1 AGPSGARLFLGDL
14 VSALLARAPVDDRAS
29 PPRVRA
35 ARPGRARREHGRVA
49 REGSRLG
56 QRPQADD
63 GRAAR
68 RLRCGERGVGRRV
81 LPGGL
86 RHRTGRPAGRA
97 RDRHPRLDRA
107 RRARV
112 LRSAHGAVIDVVET
126 DILVL
131 GAGGAGLTAALHA
144 ADASSALSI
153 AVVVKGLFGRAGC
166 TRMVQGGYNAV
177 LTPPDSLEAHLI
189 DTLEGGGWIN
199 DQEMVWRLVTE
210 APGRVLELGSRYGG
224 LFDRNAAG
232 RIHQK
237 PFAGQTHDRTGHKG
251 DLARIEIMN
260 RLTEQAQARAR
271 IRPFEECRAIE
282 LLRDDDGRA
291 AGALLLDI
299 RTGRFVAVVARG
311 TLLAMGGGPTM
322 YRVIACSADKA
333 ADGIA
338 LAYRAGLPLRDMEM
352 IQFHPTGL
360 VIPGSLMTGALLE
373 EGLRGAGGQLRNGLG
388 ERFMARYD
396 PARLERSTRDLVS
409 RASFLEVTE
418 GRGTPN
424 GGVWIDVSH
433 LGAEVVERNFRGMV
447 RRCRDFGRDL
457 ARGPAEVGPTAH
469 FMMGGVVVD
478 ADCRTAMEGLFA
490 AGEDTGGV
498 HGANRLGGN
507 GVAESTVFGGIA
519 GDVMPAFVAGRARPR
534 VSAAALDAAAAHAT
548 ARRGRGDATEVYAI
562 QRELRDVMWER
573 VGLVRDAQ
581 GLGVAAAT
589 VERLRERLRT
599 AGVPGHGALN
609 TAWQDWLNVESQLAA
624 ARLIVASALVRRE
637 SRGAHW
643 RPDLPTPATTSPVSV
658 RVAAGAGGAPS
669 VWTAPVAMTRAQ
681 PRTDVPRP
689 VAVEI
694 DD

>member
-1 AGPSGARLFLGDL
+1 
-14 VSALLARAPVDDRAS
+14 
-29 PPRVRA
+29 
-35 ARPGRARREHGRVA
+35 
-49 REGSRLG
+49 
-56 QRPQADD
+56 
-63 GRAAR
+63 
-68 RLRCGERGVGRRV
+68 
-81 LPGGL
+81 
-86 RHRTGRPAGRA
+86 
-97 RDRHPRLDRA
+97 
-107 RRARV
+107 
-112 LRSAHGAVIDVVET
+112 VIDVVET
-126 DILVL
+126 DILIL

-144 ADASSALSI
+144 ADVSSALSI

-177 LTPPDSLEAHLI
+177 LTPPDSLEAHLM
-189 DTLEGGGWIN
+189 DTLNGGGWIN

-210 APGRVLELGSRYGG
+210 APGRVLELESRYGC

-237 PFAGQTHDRTGHKG
+237 PFAGQTHDRTVHKG
-251 DLARIEIMN
+251 DLTGIEIMN
-260 RLTEQAQARAR
+260 RLTEQAQARPA
-271 IRPFEECRAIE
+271 IRPFEECRAVE

-299 RTGRFVAVVARG
+299 RTGRFVAVRATA

-338 LAYRAGLPLRDMEM
+338 LAYRAGLTLRDMEM

-373 EGLRGAGGQLRNGLG
+373 EGLRGAGGQLRNGRG
-388 ERFMARYD
+388 ERFMERYD
-396 PARLERSTRDLVS
+396 PVRLERSTRDLVS

-418 GRGTPN
+418 GRGTRN

-457 ARGPAEVGPTAH
+457 ARGPVEVGPTAH

-478 ADCRTAMEGLFA
+478 PDCRTALEGLFA

-519 GDVMPAFVAGRARPR
+519 GDVMAAFVAGRSRPR
-534 VSAAALDAAAAHAT
+534 VSPAALEAAATRAT
-548 ARRGRGDATEVYAI
+548 APLGQGGAAEVYEI

-573 VGLVRDAQ
+573 AGLVRDAE
-581 GLGVAAAT
+581 GLVVAAAT
-589 VERLRERLRT
+589 VERLAERLTT
-599 AGVPGHGALN
+599 AGVPGHGSLN
-609 TAWQDWLNVESQLAA
+609 TAWQDWLNIDSQLTA
-624 ARLIVASALVRRE
+624 ARLIVASALTRRE
-637 SRGAHW
+637 SHGAHW
-643 RPDLPTPATTSPVSV
+643 RRDFPVSAATPPVSV
-658 RVAAGAGGAPS
+658 RVAAGADGAPR
-669 VWTAPVAMTRAQ
+669 VWTEPVAMTRAE
-681 PRTDVPRP
+681 PPVGAPRP

-694 DD
+694 GD